1 MINQI
6 LIYIILALRRASLMS
21 DFDTVLLI
29 VGSLPDQNIDVI
41 ADYTSQLFCGE
52 DKPSIHA
59 VSYDCSH
66 HLVNALLK
74 TITASASTF
83 AALASARHREEST
96 ALVPHNPLRLNY
108 FLFFQIIIQKT
119 IIV

>member
-1 MINQI
+1 
-6 LIYIILALRRASLMS
+6 MS
-21 DFDTVLLI
+21 DYDTLLLI

-52 DKPSIHA
+52 DIPRIHA

-74 TITASASTF
+74 TISASGSAF
-83 AALASARHREEST
+83 ASLASVRRRNEPPST
-96 ALVPHNPLRLNY
+96 ALVPHNPLR
-108 FLFFQIIIQKT
+108 
-119 IIV
+119 